1 MRWLLMLL
9 LLVGPALRPAA
20 AGPLQ
25 ILQRLA
31 AHRGQT
37 CLIGS
42 CRTVHA
48 SLLGVPLRLPES
60 KVLSHD
66 AARAKTYASS
76 WTCRESS
83 RLLIEK
89 LAASGQK
96 LELDSSGKNAF
107 QWGNEGF
114 VSFHYYAVDST
125 SQPRLLVDPTASSNF
140 AMDVQP
146 GGLMRQYLD
155 EAGRTLGTPRAA
167 KQVLRRMLASRSG
180 DLLIL
185 DRPAEIAVYRD
196 ALERAASRQR
206 AMTRDVQRSDR

>member
-1 MRWLLMLL
+1 MRWLLALV

-25 ILQRLA
+25 ILRDRLV
-31 AHRGQT
+31 AHRAQAS
-37 CLIGS
+37 LVRS

-48 SLLGVPLRLPES
+48 GLQGVPLRLPES
-60 KVLSHD
+60 QVLASD
-66 AARAKTYASS
+66 AARAKTYGSS

-89 LAASGQK
+89 LAAGGQT
-96 LELDSSGKNAF
+96 LQLDSSGKNAF
-107 QWGNEGF
+107 RWGNEGF

-125 SQPRLLVDPTASSNF
+125 PQPRLLVDPTASSNF

-155 EAGRTLGTPRAA
+155 EAGRTLGTPGAA
-167 KQVLRRMLASRSG
+167 TQVLRRMLVSRSG

-185 DRPAEIAVYRD
+185 DRPAEIAVYRE

-206 AMTRDVQRSDR
+206 AMTRDAGRAR